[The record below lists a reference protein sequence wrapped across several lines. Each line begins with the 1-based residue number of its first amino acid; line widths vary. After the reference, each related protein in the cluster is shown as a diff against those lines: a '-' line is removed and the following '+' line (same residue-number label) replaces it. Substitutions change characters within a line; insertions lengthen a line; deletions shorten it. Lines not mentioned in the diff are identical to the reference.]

1 MPRPKPPELDD
12 ILTRPAEDE
21 SAKYEVP
28 AARKPAAKPAKP
40 GPRNTQAWRAIE
52 DMKASRRLDRG
63 LKEIYE
69 DE

>member
-1 MPRPKPPELDD
+1 MSRPKPPELDD

-21 SAKYEVP
+21 TARYEVP
-28 AARKPAAKPAKP
+28 AARKPAAKPVKP
-40 GPRNTQAWRAIE
+40 GLRNVQAWRAIE
-52 DMKASRRLDRG
+52 DMKASRRLDET